1 MAEVGAVSLGNSKFG
16 LNLYNKI
23 KQDSGKFLNQSVE
36 NLFCLKDFAMRHTAF
51 EIGYN
56 SLTAV
61 WIWRWNT
68 IFLQI
73 WLACHLVFN
82 SLFFMFLNFTHFY
95 LSRLSLKTKVLE
107 YINQLF
113 LNF

>member
-1 MAEVGAVSLGNSKFG
+1 MILLTVASMAEVGAVSLGNSKFG

-36 NLFCLKDFAMRHTAF
+36 DLFCLRDCAMSYPVF

-61 WIWRWNT
+61 
-68 IFLQI
+68 
-73 WLACHLVFN
+73 
-82 SLFFMFLNFTHFY
+82 
-95 LSRLSLKTKVLE
+95 
-107 YINQLF
+107 
-113 LNF
+113 